1 MKNMHNLL
9 KTYID
14 LFSDSQKWKY
24 YSDMDVNP
32 FTSTE
37 SSREFITRFIE
48 LSGKAQNNS
57 LFENIYKLDDKR
69 IQHIVSIFFLGTHI
83 YYNNSIIKTSID
95 KVINR
100 FKNQNKG
107 SKIEFSFIW
116 FLICL
121 FHDLGY
127 EIEDNEK
134 YKDFD
139 EFIKGK
145 VKYFLNESVGVPK
158 LYEDTFK
165 QYFNYRLK
173 SDKVYLKKPDHG
185 ICGGIL
191 LFNKLNTI
199 LIKKQ
204 KNNRSEGLSWNKKL
218 INIYRYASWVI
229 LAHNMF
235 YIRTGDPDEHEYL
248 RNDLGSLILDK
259 DEKPKINLE
268 KHSFLYLFL
277 LVDSIDPIK
286 TFDKY
291 ENLTNIRIET
301 SSSDLRLVV
310 NNKDFR
316 DQYFKKVESLKEW
329 LVPEIKISQDT
340 IIIKIKNNA

>member
-1 MKNMHNLL
+1 MQNLL
-9 KTYID
+9 ETYKD
-14 LFSDSQKWKY
+14 LFSDSLKWKY
-24 YSDMDVNP
+24 YSDINIDP
-32 FTSTE
+32 FISID
-37 SSREFITRFIE
+37 SSRDFITRFIE
-48 LSGKAQNNS
+48 LSGKAQDNP
-57 LFENIYKLDDKR
+57 LFENIHKLDDKR

-83 YYNNSIIKTSID
+83 YYKNSTIRTSID
-95 KVINR
+95 KVICR
-100 FKNQNKG
+100 FKNQNKS
-107 SKIEFSFIW
+107 SKIEFSFLW

-134 YKDFD
+134 YTNFD
-139 EFIKGK
+139 EFIDGK
-145 VKYFLNESVGVPK
+145 VKYFLNERVGVPK
-158 LYEDTFK
+158 LYENTFK

-173 SDKVYLKKPDHG
+173 SDNVNIKKPDHG

-204 KNNRSEGLSWNKKL
+204 KNNRSKGLSWNKKL

-235 YIRTGDPDEHEYL
+235 YIRKGDSNEQEYR
-248 RNDLGSLILDK
+248 RNNLDSLILDK
-259 DEKPKINLE
+259 DEKPKVNLK

-286 TFDKY
+286 TFNKY
-291 ENLTNIRIET
+291 ENLTDIRIVT
-301 SSSDLRLVV
+301 SSSDLRLIV
-310 NNKDFR
+310 NNEVFR
-316 DQYFKKVESLKEW
+316 NEYFKKVERLKDW
-329 LVPEIKISQDT
+329 LIPEIEISYNT
-340 IIIKIKNNA
+340 VIIKI